1 MLNRIEW
8 TQTSINEVI
17 QVLSYLRREVSLE
30 SAQKLSDLLKKK
42 ISMLETNRVEGR
54 RVPTK
59 KTIRFIL
66 VGRNHR
72 LYYRKNGLTLHHAL
86 VPNDV
91 GLNDVGLN
99 DVGLNAVTL
108 NLDWHQI
115 GKVYHQTQCLI
126 YGYVTDCG

>member
-17 QVLSYLRREVSLE
+17 QVLSYLRSEVSLE

-72 LYYRKNGLTLHHAL
+72 LYYRKNGLTLHITRFY
-86 VPNDV
+86 DTRQD
-91 GLNDVGLN
+91 LNK
-99 DVGLNAVTL
+99 
-108 NLDWHQI
+108 QP
-115 GKVYHQTQCLI
+115 Y
-126 YGYVTDCG
+126 